1 VDRPVNK
8 FAPDGLWFVHAGGS
22 AGLYSAII
30 SGWLNGPAG
39 SQMTTV
45 EVDQ

>member
-1 VDRPVNK
+1 
-8 FAPDGLWFVHAGGS
+8 
-22 AGLYSAII
+22 LYSAII
-30 SGWLNGPAG
+30 SGWVSGPAG